1 MGKDLDFSFFREESE
16 QAPARTESGQNS
28 TTESKVKVKKHVETL
43 KPVESTLAPSNR
55 TEEQANAL
63 AIKNRARSHEEEEA
77 RRVYKTYQENI
88 RKSVGLTS
96 EILKGAQVAEDS
108 YSLLLKACKVI
119 SLMTGDTVFYSSMDS
134 VIRNVYGLGLQ
145 EPQPIELEIE
155 QIRARLKK
163 LGEAQERE
171 QAHPEARERIADSIK
186 AHQRRAAELKRLI
199 DRQG

>member
-16 QAPARTESGQNS
+16 QAPERTESGQNS
-28 TTESKVKVKKHVETL
+28 TTENKAIQKHVENL
-43 KPVESTLAPSNR
+43 KPIENTLAPSNR

-88 RKSVGLTS
+88 RKSAGLTS
-96 EILKGAQVAEDS
+96 EILKGAQVAENS

-134 VIRNVYGLGLQ
+134 VIRNVYGIGLQ
-145 EPQPIELEIE
+145 EPQPIELELE
-155 QIRARLKK
+155 QIRDRLKK

-186 AHQRRAAELKRLI
+186 AHQRRAAELERLR